1 MPLTMDDLEISFNQA
16 VVSGASY
23 VGVLIEMEGFP
34 QPEVIINKAENINSK
49 LAYYKKTY
57 GEDLNHKLAPGIRI
71 VGFSHGNRFSDIEN
85 DLIAR

>member
-1 MPLTMDDLEISFNQA
+1 MGVTMNNLEFCFNQA

-57 GEDLNHKLAPGIRI
+57 DEDLNHRFAKGIKI
-71 VGFSHGNRFSDIEN
+71 IGCSYGDGFNDIQE
-85 DLIAR
+85 DLT